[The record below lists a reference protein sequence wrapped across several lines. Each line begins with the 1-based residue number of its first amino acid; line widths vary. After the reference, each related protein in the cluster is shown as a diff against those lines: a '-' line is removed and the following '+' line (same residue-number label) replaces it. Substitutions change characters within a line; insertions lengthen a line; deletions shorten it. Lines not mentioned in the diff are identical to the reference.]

1 MKIFIKNMV
10 CDRCKLVIKS
20 IFQDLHLSPLSVE
33 MGEVDFG
40 EKILS
45 AAQIREIDK
54 AITPFGFELIDDRK
68 GRLVEKIKKSI
79 IDLIRNRDEESTV
92 KLSDYLQQQ
101 MHRDY
106 SSLSHLF
113 SSLEGT
119 TIEQYLINQKIE
131 KIKELIIY
139 DELNLGQIAARL
151 GYSSL
156 AHLSGQF
163 KKVTGLTP
171 SHFKRL
177 RDSRQRLPLDKL

>member
-1 MKIFIKNMV
+1 MKIFIKKMV

-20 IFQDLHLSPLSVE
+20 IFQDLHLSP
-33 MGEVDFG
+33 
-40 EKILS
+40 
-45 AAQIREIDK
+45 
-54 AITPFGFELIDDRK
+54 
-68 GRLVEKIKKSI
+68 
-79 IDLIRNRDEESTV
+79 
-92 KLSDYLQQQ
+92 
-101 MHRDY
+101 
-106 SSLSHLF
+106 LF

-139 DELNLGQIAARL
+139 DEPNLSQIAARL

>member
-1 MKIFIKNMV
+1 
-10 CDRCKLVIKS
+10 
-20 IFQDLHLSPLSVE
+20 

-45 AAQIREIDK
+45 AAQIRGIDK
-54 AITPFGFELIDDRK
+54 AIAPFGFEFIEDRK

-79 IDLIRNRDEESTV
+79 IDLIHNRDEESTV

-119 TIEQYLINQKIE
+119 TIEQYLIN
-131 KIKELIIY
+131 
-139 DELNLGQIAARL
+139 
-151 GYSSL
+151 
-156 AHLSGQF
+156 
-163 KKVTGLTP
+163 
-171 SHFKRL
+171 
-177 RDSRQRLPLDKL
+177 